1 MKMSKKL
8 SLIVSSTLAISVIL
22 SGCTKNKEETKPPE
36 TAQQESDKQD
46 SDKVAQ
52 NAESV
57 NKFFNNYYNAWITN
71 SETSVEDSIKVDE
84 VFMEA
89 LGPEKYSEMSNLED
103 PSKLFKDLDKKKT
116 KEVADKLQEINK
128 SSKFYDF
135 RKSSDK
141 DRAYIN
147 LTSITYSRMLQ
158 GATGSTIKVEVP
170 QEAVE
175 IKENS
180 TVINASDIIFELDGN
195 RLPNVEESSGIDS
208 TKLNFVD
215 NEWKIDAVDM
225 MKQVDKKVKD
235 SKK

>member
-22 SGCTKNKEETKPPE
+22 SGCTKNEEETKPPE

-116 KEVADKLQEINK
+116 KEVADKLQKINK

-135 RKSSDK
+135 RESSDK

-180 TVINASDIIFELDGN
+180 TIINASDIIFELDGN

>member
-8 SLIVSSTLAISVIL
+8 SLIVSSALAISVIL
-22 SGCTKNKEETKPPE
+22 SGCTKNEEESKPSE
-36 TAQQESDKQD
+36 TAQQESDK
-46 SDKVAQ
+46 VAQ
-52 NAESV
+52 NVESV

-158 GATGSTIKVEVP
+158 GAAGSKIKVEVP
-170 QEAVE
+170 QEAIE

-180 TVINASDIIFELDGN
+180 TIINASDIIFELDGN

-225 MKQVDKKVKD
+225 MKQVNKKVKD

>member
-22 SGCTKNKEETKPPE
+22 SGCTKNEEESKPSE
-36 TAQQESDKQD
+36 AAQQESDK
-46 SDKVAQ
+46 VAQ
-52 NAESV
+52 NVESV

-180 TVINASDIIFELDGN
+180 TIINASDIIFELDGN